1 MNKENERLLREMEKQ
16 RDREE
21 RISAILYV
29 SVSFLFVAILII
41 IWLIFGY

>member
-29 SVSFLFVAILII
+29 SGSFLFVAILIT

>member
-1 MNKENERLLREMEKQ
+1 MNKESERLLREMEKQ
-16 RDREE
+16 SVREE
-21 RISAILYV
+21 LLSAILYG

>member
-29 SVSFLFVAILII
+29 SCSFLFVAILIT
-41 IWLIFGY
+41 IWLIFGH

>member
-1 MNKENERLLREMEKQ
+1 MNKEDEGLVREMEKQ
-16 RDREE
+16 GDREE

-29 SVSFLFVAILII
+29 SGSFLFVAILII